1 MLALAISTL
10 FAVSGIVAVLVIID
24 TLMKARAAYTRLMRE
39 GEIMRAGF
47 ALQAASVE
55 MQLRPA
61 MRKVTARRR
70 SVSSR
75 PLRLQACAAA

>member
-47 ALQAASVE
+47 ALQATSVE